1 MRVGRSIPRERE
13 GSIYGQMALA
23 VVQVKLAPVVSNLQD
38 LHKPVESMED
48 RSYKNLLRE
57 KPKNEI
63 AAPF

>member
-1 MRVGRSIPRERE
+1 M
-13 GSIYGQMALA
+13 YGQMALA

-57 KPKNEI
+57 KPKNES